1 MIHLF
6 ISSVKM
12 FYKKWLILLEYGLL
26 LTFPSACT
34 GICKRTVF
42 SGAFKLRT
50 VVFASNCNSMNQS
63 INQSINDKLH
73 KNKHT
78 FQSPFSKFMDTR
90 LSEHCAPII
99 WFNCKHF
106 LFVYIVKQK
115 QKNLWKS
122 YFVGGKFFEI
132 LIIHKPSL
140 GSCKVP
146 HKIFARSF

>member
-63 INQSINDKLH
+63 INQSINDKIH

-115 QKNLWKS
+115 QKNFADFIKKCLGFFKS
-122 YFVGGKFFEI
+122 YGNRILLEANFSKFW
-132 LIIHKPSL
+132 
-140 GSCKVP
+140 
-146 HKIFARSF
+146 SFINLL